1 MNYSLSKYLQYEK
14 LTKTIL
20 NEFNVT
26 VVNEGEKG
34 MALKYPYFDGTT
46 KVCCPFLE
54 KKWATIPSKIE
65 NVKPKIFGYNQLP
78 KRGDILFITGGE
90 KDVLTLY
97 ASGYPSI
104 CFNSETTRILP
115 KVVSK
120 LKERFSDVILLFDN
134 DKTGRKQSMIEGER
148 NSLPQVFIPCFEDSI
163 KDITDYFALGKSKQ
177 DFESLVRRAI
187 SEFYRKKDYYPASEL
202 EKVADIEDE
211 YIVPEILPKGA
222 LVGIVGGSDTGKSL
236 LSLQFAIKYVL
247 GKDYLGKKVI
257 GGNRALYCSF
267 EDDLSAVKRR
277 INLLTSI
284 LNPKD
289 KHKVGERLLFKHSP
303 SGLIDFVDSHM
314 LDFPDTGLL
323 ILDTF
328 SEVLEGKDINSVG
341 DVRSALRP
349 IHDLILKY
357 NFTVLFLH
365 HINKSSEKEGRIG
378 KTSILG
384 SQAIES
390 KARLV
395 FGMRKSEK
403 GIRTLSIIKG
413 NEVSEEIK
421 SKALNLKLNP
431 ENLWFE
437 KTEYI
442 KSFSVGDHLKN
453 KVDWEEVFGESLELK
468 SKDIVSRLTNMY
480 GIGEKSAQNL
490 IHRELKDFGTGKLGW
505 YHNPKN

>member
-14 LTKTIL
+14 LSKTIL
-20 NEFNVT
+20 NEFNVS
-26 VVNEGEKG
+26 VENEGEKK
-34 MALKYPYFDGTT
+34 MALKYLYFDGAI

-54 KKWATIPSKIE
+54 KKWVTIPSKTE
-65 NVKPKIFGYNQLP
+65 NSKPKIFGYNQLP

-90 KDVLTLY
+90 KDVMTLY

-120 LKERFSDVILLFDN
+120 LKERFSEVIILFDN
-134 DKTGRKQSMIEGER
+134 DKTGRKQSMIESER

-163 KDITDYFALGKSKQ
+163 KDITDYFASGKSKQ

-187 SEFYRKKDYYPASEL
+187 SDFFRKKDYYPASDL
-202 EKVADIEDE
+202 EKVIDIEDE
-211 YIVPEILPKGA
+211 FIVPEILPKGA

-247 GKDYLGKKVI
+247 GEDYLGNKII

-267 EDDLSAVKRR
+267 EDDKPTVQRR
-277 INLLTSI
+277 FNRLTSN
-284 LNPKD
+284 LNSND
-289 KHKVGERLLFKHSP
+289 KKNVGQKLIIKHSP
-303 SGLIDFVDSHM
+303 KSLIRFVDDHM
-314 LDFPDTGLL
+314 AAFPDTGLL

-365 HINKSSEKEGRIG
+365 HINKSSEKEGKIG
-378 KTSILG
+378 KTSVLG
-384 SQAIES
+384 SQAIEA

-395 FGMRKSEK
+395 FGMKKNDK

-453 KVDWEEVFGESLELK
+453 KVDWEVVFGESLELK
-468 SKDIVSRLTNMY
+468 SKDIVSRLTDLY
-480 GIGEKSAQNL
+480 GKGEKSAQNL